1 MVGSALKKFAKENG
15 LQVAS
20 GVVYGEYR
28 GYAMTMC
35 EGSGWKRLDF
45 STRFYDI
52 SAQKN
57 LEEKL
62 TEVDL
67 KRTYR
72 IQSLD
77 VGGRGAA
84 FVFTDTVGTMKK
96 IQAFLDWVVPVLE
109 ESGAAKADICVEC
122 GGKLVY
128 DSTWLLVGECAH
140 HMHEGCRDKVKR
152 EMEAEEQIRK
162 EEGEGSHLTGF
173 LGAMAGGLIGA
184 AVWAVVLLL
193 GYVAS
198 IVGLLIGFLA
208 EKGYNLAK
216 GKQDKSKIAVLVIV
230 IVLAVLIGTVA
241 ADAISLAQMIGSG
254 ELYEYTYGD
263 IPLLILF
270 LALNDAEYLMATLG
284 NVGMGLLF
292 AALGVWGL
300 LRKAKKE
307 VTGVRVIDL

>member
-1 MVGSALKKFAKENG
+1 MVGNTLKKFANENG
-15 LQVAS
+15 MHVAS
-20 GVVYGEYR
+20 GVAYGEYR

-62 TEVDL
+62 AAVDL

-72 IQSLD
+72 IQALNVD
-77 VGGRGAA
+77 GRTLS
-84 FVFTDTVGTMKK
+84 FEFFDNPGTMKK
-96 IQAFLDWVVPVLE
+96 IRAFLDWFVPVLE
-109 ESGAAKADICVEC
+109 ESGAAKADTCVEC
-122 GGKLVY
+122 GQKLTY

-140 HMHEGCRDKVKR
+140 HMHEACRDKVKR
-152 EMEAEEQIRK
+152 ELEEEEQIRK
-162 EEGEGSHLTGF
+162 EESEGSHLTGF
-173 LGAMAGGLIGA
+173 LGALAGGLIGA
-184 AVWAVVLLL
+184 VVWAVVLLL

-198 IVGLLIGFLA
+198 LVGLLIGFLA

-216 GKQDKSKIAVLVIV
+216 GKRDKGKIAVLIIV
-230 IVLAVLIGTVA
+230 IVLAVLIGTFA
-241 ADAISLAQMIGSG
+241 ADAISLAQMISSG
-254 ELYEYTYGD
+254 ELYEYTYAD

-270 LALNDAEYLMATLG
+270 LAFTDAAYMTATLS
-284 NVGMGLLF
+284 NVGLGLLF
-292 AALGVWGL
+292 AGLGVFGL

-307 VTGVRVIDL
+307 VTGIRVVEL